1 MEMENNV
8 ILEARQIQRTYGKG
22 KAMVQALKRCS
33 LSFQKGEFVAIVG
46 KSGSGKSTLLRILGT
61 MDLPDKETYSKEETR
76 IEIGGENVLDMNDAA
91 LSEFRRRRIG
101 FIFQDYSLFPE
112 FTLYEN
118 VIMPLHLDGRG
129 EDPAEVEEL
138 LKQLDIWEQ
147 RDQFPGELS
156 GGEQQR
162 CAIARALLPHPAVI
176 FADEPTGN
184 LDAQNAL
191 EVVMM
196 LKKASQL
203 YHQTIIMVTHDSQMA
218 EFADRILHISNGEI
232 QEAQKQEA

>member
-1 MEMENNV
+1 MENNV

-129 EDPAEVEEL
+129 EDPTEVEEL

-232 QEAQKQEA
+232 QEAQK

>member
-232 QEAQKQEA
+232 QEAQ

>member
-1 MEMENNV
+1 MEKPI

-22 KAMVQALKRCS
+22 NAKVEALKRCC
-33 LSFQKGEFVAIVG
+33 LTFYKGEFTAIVG

-61 MDLPDKETYSKEETR
+61 MDLPDKQTYSKEDTR
-76 IEIGGENVLDMNDAA
+76 IEIAGENVLTMNDAA
-91 LSEFRRRRIG
+91 LSAFRRRQIG

-118 VIMPLHLDGRG
+118 VILPLHLDGKA
-129 EDPAEVEEL
+129 EDPAEAEEL
-138 LKQLDIWEQ
+138 LTQLDIWEQ
-147 RDQFPGELS
+147 RDQFPSELS
-156 GGEQQR
+156 GGQQQR

-191 EVVMM
+191 EVVTL

-203 YHQTIIMVTHDSQMA
+203 YNQTIIMVTHDAQMA
-218 EFADRILHISNGEI
+218 DFADRILHIKNGEI
-232 QEAQKQEA
+232 QES